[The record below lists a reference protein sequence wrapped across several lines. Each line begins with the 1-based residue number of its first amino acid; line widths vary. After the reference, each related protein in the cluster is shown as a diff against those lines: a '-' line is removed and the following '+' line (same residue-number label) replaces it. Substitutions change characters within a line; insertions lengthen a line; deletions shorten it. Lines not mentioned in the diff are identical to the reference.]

1 MGIYGR
7 HRLRHFGLV
16 DALRAAAG
24 IERDL
29 IGRQFSCHAV
39 YTMVEGLCQGIEL
52 CQFLYRKR
60 KPIFNLSI
68 QILLLRQIHRHVE
81 QRARGGQPQSVAQLR
96 CNRA

>member
-39 YTMVEGLCQGIEL
+39 CTMVEGLRQGVEFR
-52 CQFLYRKR
+52 QFLYSKR
-60 KPIFNLSI
+60 EPIFDLAV
-68 QILLLRQIHRHVE
+68 QMLLLRQVHRHME